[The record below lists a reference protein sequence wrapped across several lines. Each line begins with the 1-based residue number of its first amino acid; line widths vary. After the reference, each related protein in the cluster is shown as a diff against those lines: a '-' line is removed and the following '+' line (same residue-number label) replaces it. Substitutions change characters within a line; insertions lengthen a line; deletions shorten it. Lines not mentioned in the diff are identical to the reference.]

1 MAVLLLFCGHSF
13 GCVSGLFWCVWWA
26 IELPF
31 VRLFKGFQVLFFLQ
45 FGDFRHCFELLFL
58 LFLLLFLCIW
68 AAVLGYKTVQFTGAV
83 SRVLRAVLGV
93 TLRDFCAVF

>member
-1 MAVLLLFCGHSF
+1 MVT
-13 GCVSGLFWCVWWA
+13 VSGALVDCFGVFGGLLSC
-26 IELPF
+26 
-31 VRLFKGFQVLFFLQ
+31 RLCGYSRAFKCFFLVQ

-83 SRVLRAVLGV
+83 CE
-93 TLRDFCAVF
+93 F